1 MKKFEKYFVEI
12 VLAIVLILDGAINLL
27 LPFIGYGNIRV
38 ILGFTFGII
47 ALVNLIGFIKKPKD
61 KDYEHLFSC
70 IASIVICVLS
80 LFLPRRPSNLALV
93 LLLYVMIMSL
103 IRLKKADFYHD
114 RKNKIWRI
122 NIITL
127 GLFIL
132 TGILTSLNLYY
143 QSEVQ
148 VLMFG
153 YFFLM
158 NGILELIDPL
168 VLYLKE
174 N

>member
-1 MKKFEKYFVEI
+1 MKKIEKYFVEI

-27 LPFIGYGNIRV
+27 LPFIGYGNVRI

-47 ALVNLIGFIKKPKD
+47 ALINFVGVVKKPKD
-61 KDYEHLFSC
+61 KDYENLFSC
-70 IASIVICVLS
+70 ITSLAVCILS
-80 LFLPRRPSNLALV
+80 LVLPKRPSNLALV

-153 YFFLM
+153 YFFLI